1 MRHFLSKKIII
12 PVFLIGLSITAGY
25 FLFFGVKPTPVY
37 DKQAASLQVQKEAL
51 KNPDLDNDNDGLKD
65 WEETLW
71 KTDPHNPDTDGDG
84 TPDGEEIKQN
94 RNPAVK
100 GPDDGILET
109 MLNNG
114 SEDSNPDFK
123 MPETFTETI
132 GQQFFAQFLV
142 NKATDGGKITTEN
155 ANDIANSMLSTMDQY
170 AKPGE
175 NAYKIADLKTVPATT
190 ENIKSYGNQM
200 GAIIKKYFDPI
211 SEGEITLLV
220 QAVKD
225 EDSLILEKLKP
236 ISSAYKNT
244 TEEAA
249 VLNIPETL
257 AGDHLVIINN
267 FYQIAKEISAMEK
280 AFNDPALALIAL
292 KQYLD
297 TSDSAR
303 TALKAIQSNFLANQ
317 ITFQDNEPGKIFS
330 RYSSNVYSIS
340 DIPRLEKLQN
350 QENLF

>member
-114 SEDSNPDFK
+114 SEESNPDFK

-175 NAYKIADLKTVPATT
+175 SAYKIADLKTVPATT
-190 ENIKSYGNQM
+190 ENMKSYGNQM
-200 GAIIKKYFDPI
+200 GAIMKKHFASLPKNELEVLGEAL
-211 SEGEITLLV
+211 SEQNASKLE
-220 QAVKD
+220 
-225 EDSLILEKLKP
+225 SLTPLSL
-236 ISSAYKNT
+236 AYKKT
-244 TEEAA
+244 AEEAT

-257 AGDHLVIINN
+257 ANDHLTVINN
-267 FYQIAKEISAMEK
+267 FYQIAKEINSMQK
-280 AFNDPALALIAL
+280 AFSDPALTLVAV
-292 KQYLD
+292 KQYQT
-297 TSDSAR
+297 TSKD
-303 TALKAIQSNFLANQ
+303 ANQ
-317 ITFQDNEPGKIFS
+317 SLQNIDAYFSINLITFNEGENGLVFS
-330 RYSSNVYSIS
+330 LY
-340 DIPRLEKLQN
+340 RL
-350 QENLF
+350 